1 MTRLSRLVLVV
12 LVFIASIGT
21 LLPPARAQDAGPSA
35 AQQLADRY
43 VPVAYLRTQD
53 RACALPPGGGEPY
66 LPLPVEIVL
75 DNERVLIRDSATD
88 QVLGTGPDAVELAT
102 YGPDTYMD
110 FPGDPRRPGCTY
122 ENDERLRIEELGLEP
137 TTYARVVVD
146 EDGQR
151 LALQYWFYWY
161 FNDWNNTHESDWEM
175 IQVFW
180 DDVASAEEALQTSP
194 DRVGYSQHG
203 NGEMADWGD
212 DKLQLEDGTHPLV
225 YPAAG
230 SHATFFSNDTFL
242 AWGERNSGFGCDVS
256 SGPSTRVPLIAVLV
270 PDEIDPDGEWAWLLY
285 EGRWGERQPASF
297 NGPVGMNLNAR
308 WIDPWQAA
316 EDWRPFSIVVPAS
329 DALGPTMTEA
339 FCSLTE
345 SGSRLLILALVYPW
359 ITLPTVALA
368 FGVFLWFTR
377 RSWPIFR
384 QAFRLYRD
392 HWRLFTG
399 IGLVAIPI
407 GIVFNVLQAFL
418 IDRQPLRFIIDW
430 FDETAGARLTA
441 VSLVGS
447 IQQLAMLLVIA
458 PAVVQ
463 AVADITRGQ
472 QPDVLRSYR
481 LASGRTPA
489 IALAFLVFVILTGIP
504 LATAIGIPIALWL
517 AIRWHFFMQVLV
529 FDGQVSSADS
539 LRVSHTLVS
548 GRWWKTFFAVLAF
561 DLLATI
567 PGIAVGFGLLTLG
580 RTAVGFANATSS
592 ILYALTIPISVIAVT
607 LLYLQLVER
616 SSPTELAR
624 LTAPTGDIPEPQPPD
639 AGTAIAP
646 ST

>member
-1 MTRLSRLVLVV
+1 MTRMSRLVLMT
-12 LVFIASIGT
+12 LVFLATFDG
-21 LLPPARAQDAGPSA
+21 LLSPARAQDAQPSA

-75 DNERVLIRDSATD
+75 DNERVLIRDSATND
-88 QVLGTGPDAVELAT
+88 VLGTGPDAAELAT
-102 YGPDTYMD
+102 FDPGTYMD

-137 TTYARVVVD
+137 TTYARVIFD

-175 IQVFW
+175 IQIFW
-180 DDVASAEEALQTSP
+180 DDVAGADEALQSPP
-194 DRVGYSQHG
+194 DRIGYSQHG

-212 DKLQLEDGTHPLV
+212 DKVQLEDGTHPLV
-225 YPAAG
+225 FPAAG

-256 SGPSTRVPLIAVLV
+256 SGPSTRVPLQAVIV
-270 PDEIDPDGEWAWLLY
+270 PDEIDPNGAFAWLLY
-285 EGRWGERQPASF
+285 EGRWGERQPRSF
-297 NGPVGMNLNAR
+297 NGPVGMNLNGR

-316 EDWRPFSIVVPAS
+316 DNWRPFSIVVPAS
-329 DALGPTMTEA
+329 DTLGPTMTEA

-345 SGSRLLILALVYPW
+345 AGSRLLILALVYPW
-359 ITLPTVALA
+359 VTLPVVALV
-368 FGVFLWFTR
+368 FGIFLWFTR

-384 QAFRLYRD
+384 RALRLYRD
-392 HWRLFTG
+392 HWRVFVG
-399 IGLVAIPI
+399 IGLAAIPI
-407 GIVFNVLQAFL
+407 GIIFNALQAFL
-418 IDRQPLRFIIDW
+418 IDRQPLRFIVDW

-441 VSLVGS
+441 VSLVGGV
-447 IQQLAMLLVIA
+447 QQLAMLIIIA

-472 QPDVLRSYR
+472 QPGVLRSYR

-489 IALAFLVFVILTGIP
+489 IAFAFLIFVILAGVP
-504 LATAIGIPIALWL
+504 LIIAIGFPIAVWL
-517 AIRWHFFMQVLV
+517 VVRWHFFMQVLV
-529 FDGQVSSADS
+529 FDRQVSSADS
-539 LRVSHTLVS
+539 LRISRTLVK
-548 GRWWKTFFAVLAF
+548 GRWWKTLFAVLAF

-567 PGIAVGFGLLTLG
+567 PGIVVGFGLLTLG
-580 RTAVGFANATSS
+580 GTAVGFANATSS

-616 SSPTELAR
+616 SSPAELAR
-624 LTAPTGDIPEPQPPD
+624 LTAPTGARPEPQPPEP
-639 AGTAIAP
+639 GTAIAP